1 MIQFKT
7 MSVLAFASVFFLPS
21 NLFSSKPGEIISPLV
36 EENQK
41 TASAKQQLSLVS
53 RMNKGNE
60 EEVKYKARMIQ
71 KKYKITKKA
80 N

>member
-1 MIQFKT
+1 MIQFKN
-7 MSVLAFASVFFLPS
+7 MSALAFASALFLSS
-21 NLFSSKPGEIISPLV
+21 NVFSSKPDEIISPLV

-41 TASAKQQLSLVS
+41 TAPAKQQLSLFDRS
-53 RMNKGNE
+53 NKKNE

-71 KKYKITKKA
+71 KKYKIKKKE